1 MVQYILYLYCVYA
14 CTKYLCKNS
23 EQNEGFIKN
32 ILQSTFYNFLLINYI
47 QHFITVTIFEESNHS
62 SIFFYIYDTK
72 MVLAWFHY
80 TLPVHLVPVFI
91 YLLFLNELYNIWVR
105 KLTHVS
111 WPTLLYFYIL
121 CWPTLLHVQVYIW
134 FLWFLNELYYIWV
147 LNLVGCLLIHPAILI
162 GRKLTDRKNSRLW
175 PGARVPYEFADT
187 VDHEEQSADSKI

>member
-1 MVQYILYLYCVYA
+1 MLVQSTYVKI
-14 CTKYLCKNS
+14 
-23 EQNEGFIKN
+23 QNKMRVSSKTFYSRHFIIFYWLITFN
-32 ILQSTFYNFLLINYI
+32 ILLQLQYLKNLII
-47 QHFITVTIFEESNHS
+47 AQ
-62 SIFFYIYDTK
+62 FFYIYDTK
-72 MVLAWFHY
+72 MVLAWFHH

-91 YLLFLNELYNIWVR
+91 YLLFLNELYNIWVG

-111 WPTLLYFYIL
+111 WPTLLYLYIL

-187 VDHEEQSADSKI
+187 VDHEEQSADSRKINAMSKIYIH